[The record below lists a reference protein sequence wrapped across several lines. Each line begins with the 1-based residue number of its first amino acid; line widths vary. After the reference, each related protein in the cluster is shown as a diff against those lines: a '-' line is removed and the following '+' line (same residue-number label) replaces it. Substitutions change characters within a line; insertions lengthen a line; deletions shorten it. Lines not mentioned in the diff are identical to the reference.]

1 MRLILKKKIRL
12 QESFSFIH
20 KKETDKKVKE
30 TDEREKETDK
40 KE

>member
-12 QESFSFIH
+12 QEFFSFIQ
-20 KKETDKKVKE
+20 KKETVKKVKE

>member
-12 QESFSFIH
+12 QEFFFFYT
-20 KKETDKKVKE
+20 KKETVKKEKE

>member
-12 QESFSFIH
+12 QESFSFIQ
-20 KKETDKKVKE
+20 KKETVKKVKE
-30 TDEREKETDK
+30 TDEMEKETDK